1 MKRREFLSYLAA
13 LGVTM
18 TLGTM
23 PAHGSPRCI
32 GRKLPLGMLIID
44 AHAHPDQL
52 YDLYGN
58 IPDDETSTLEK
69 INQLGVA
76 VSSFAAVGD
85 FRDGTVVPFND
96 VMEQLGSVIDLEGEG
111 QVKIVRS
118 VSDLSG
124 RLCQSDF
131 IPRAILSL
139 EGAYDVGTTTGEVS
153 SRLNLLYDSGVRMIT
168 LMHHTDNQFGG
179 GMHTAGWSGP
189 GLTDL
194 GRQLVEGM
202 ISLGMVIDVA
212 HAHYATV
219 RNIAEIARYH
229 GVPIIDSHT
238 SLSPNEVPNGSRLRT
253 WTEMELII
261 STKGLICTW
270 PLKWE
275 RETGANDRWTIRN
288 WAEENYRMKNRLKA
302 KHIALGTDGGGV
314 LPSLVDGYES
324 ILDIPKLKDA
334 MLTAGFTN
342 GQIKGYMGKNM
353 MKTLKKCIG

>member
-1 MKRREFLSYLAA
+1 MKRREFLSYLTA

-18 TLGTM
+18 TFGTI
-23 PAHGSPRCI
+23 PAHGSSRCI

-69 INQLGVA
+69 INQLGMA

-85 FRDGTVVPFND
+85 FRDGTVVPFNN
-96 VMEQLGSVIDLEGEG
+96 VMEQLGSVIGLESEG

-118 VSDLSG
+118 ISDLSG

-131 IPRAILSL
+131 IHRAILSL
-139 EGAYDVGTTTGEVS
+139 EGAYDVGTTTDEVS
-153 SRLNLLYDSGVRMIT
+153 SRLNLLYGSGVRMIT

-179 GMHTAGWSGP
+179 GMHTAGWNGP

-194 GRQLVEGM
+194 GRQLVERM

-219 RNIAEIARYH
+219 KDIAEIAVAH

-238 SLSPNEVPNGSRLRT
+238 SLSPNEVPNGKRLRT
-253 WTEMELII
+253 WKEMEII
-261 STKGLICTW
+261 AGTGGLICTW

-275 RETGANDRWTIRN
+275 SETGEYGRWTIRD
-288 WAEENYRMKNRLKA
+288 WAKENYQMKRRLGA
-302 KHIALGTDGGGV
+302 KHVALGTDGGGL
-314 LPSLVDGYES
+314 LPYLVDGYES
-324 ILDIPKLKDA
+324 ILDLPKLTQA
-334 MLTAGFTN
+334 MHKVGFTDRE
-342 GQIKGYMGKNM
+342 IDGYTGKNM